1 MSIHLPYYS
10 KTLTFSIYE
19 RYIDQEYF
27 IPIGTLLSEMSNR
40 KLKEVL
46 FLEKFVRYVALLFA
60 IACGLAVANIYY
72 AQPLLD
78 AISDEFGITHSTVGI
93 VITIT
98 QVCYALGL
106 LLLVPLGDLLN
117 RRWLIAGQM
126 LLSVMALIVVGT
138 APSST
143 VLFIGIAAVGL
154 LAVVTQTLVAFAA
167 TLADSAERGRV
178 IGVVT
183 SGIVIGIL
191 LARTFA
197 GVLTDLAGWRSVYLV
212 SAGLTLIMAGVLFRV
227 LPHSEHDRVS
237 LSYLQLLRS
246 MLTLFLQERILRIR
260 AALALMIFTAFSI
273 LWTSLGLTL
282 SAPPL
287 SLSHTAI
294 GAFGL
299 AGVAGALA
307 AARAGRLADQGLGQ
321 RTTGVALVLL
331 LTSWLPISYTH
342 HSLLVLIVGIVLLDL
357 AVQAVHVTNQSMI
370 FTVRPE
376 ARSRL
381 TAGYMIFYSIG
392 SAIGSIAST
401 SIYDHSGW
409 NGVCLLGASVSAL
422 ALLFWSLTRRH

>member
-1 MSIHLPYYS
+1 MGKFEPAQQALIASESVSASLMSRNI
-10 KTLTFSIYE
+10 
-19 RYIDQEYF
+19 
-27 IPIGTLLSEMSNR
+27 
-40 KLKEVL
+40 
-46 FLEKFVRYVALLFA
+46 ALLFA
-60 IACGLAVANIYY
+60 IACGMAVANIYY

-78 AISDEFGITHSTVGI
+78 AIATEFGITHSSVGI

-126 LLSVMALIVVGT
+126 VISVLALIVVGT
-138 APSST
+138 APT
-143 VLFIGIAAVGL
+143 GMVLFIGIAVVGL

-167 TLADSAERGRV
+167 TLAAPAERGRAV
-178 IGVVT
+178 GVVT

-197 GVLTDLAGWRSVYLV
+197 GVLTDFAGWRSVYLV
-212 SAGLTLIMAGVLFRV
+212 SAGLTLIMACVLFRV
-227 LPHSEHDRVS
+227 LPHDEHKRES

-246 MLTLFLQERILRIR
+246 LITLFAQERILLIR
-260 AALALMIFTAFSI
+260 GALALMIFAAFSI
-273 LWTSLGLTL
+273 LWTSLVLPL
-282 SAPPL
+282 STPPL

-307 AARAGRLADQGLGQ
+307 AARAGRLADRGLGQ
-321 RTTGVALVLL
+321 KTTGVALILL
-331 LTSWLPISYTH
+331 LISWLPISYTH
-342 HSLLVLIVGIVLLDL
+342 HSLLALIVGIVLLDL

-370 FTVRPE
+370 LTLRLE

-392 SAIGSIAST
+392 SATGSIAST
-401 SIYDHSGW
+401 SIYAYSGW
-409 NGVCLLGASVSAL
+409 NGVCLLGAIVSAL
-422 ALLFWSLTRRH
+422 AFLFWTLTYRIGK

>member
-1 MSIHLPYYS
+1 M
-10 KTLTFSIYE
+10 
-19 RYIDQEYF
+19 
-27 IPIGTLLSEMSNR
+27 G
-40 KLKEVL
+40 
-46 FLEKFVRYVALLFA
+46 KFVEEPKVITVDYIGKHVEPAQEALISSESAPASLISRNVALLFA

-78 AISDEFGITHSTVGI
+78 AISNEFGITHSSVGI

-126 LLSVMALIVVGT
+126 LVSVLALIVVGT
-138 APSST
+138 APTSM

-167 TLADSAERGRV
+167 TLAAPAERGRTV
-178 IGVVT
+178 GVVT

-212 SAGLTLIMAGVLFRV
+212 SAVLTLIMACVLVRV
-227 LPHSEHDRVS
+227 LPHYEQKRES
-237 LSYLQLLRS
+237 LSYLQLLHS
-246 MLTLFLQERILRIR
+246 LLTLFAQERILRIR

-273 LWTSLGLTL
+273 FWTSLVLPL

-307 AARAGRLADQGLGQ
+307 AARAGRLADRGLGQ
-321 RTTGVALVLL
+321 RTTGVALILL
-331 LTSWLPISYTH
+331 LISWLPISYTQ
-342 HSLLVLIVGIVLLDL
+342 HSLLALVVGIVLLDL

-370 FTVRPE
+370 LTLRPE

-392 SAIGSIAST
+392 SATGSIAST
-401 SIYDHSGW
+401 SIYVYSGW
-409 NGVCLLGASVSAL
+409 NGVCLLGAIVSAL
-422 ALLFWSLTRRH
+422 ALLFWVLTRRLK

>member
-1 MSIHLPYYS
+1 MGNLEPAQ
-10 KTLTFSIYE
+10 KTLTASKSV
-19 RYIDQEYF
+19 
-27 IPIGTLLSEMSNR
+27 PASLMSRN
-40 KLKEVL
+40 
-46 FLEKFVRYVALLFA
+46 VALLFA

-78 AISDEFGITHSTVGI
+78 AIATEFGITHSSVGM

-117 RRWLIAGQM
+117 RRLLIAGQ
-126 LLSVMALIVVGT
+126 LLVSVLALIVVGT
-138 APSST
+138 APTSM
-143 VLFIGIAAVGL
+143 VLFIGIAVVGL

-167 TLADSAERGRV
+167 TLAAPAERGRAV
-178 IGVVT
+178 GVVT

-197 GVLTDLAGWRSVYLV
+197 GVLTDFAGWRSVYLV
-212 SAGLTLIMAGVLFRV
+212 SAGLTLIMACVLFRV
-227 LPHSEHDRVS
+227 LPHDEHKRES

-246 MLTLFLQERILRIR
+246 LITLFAQERILLIR
-260 AALALMIFTAFSI
+260 GTLALMIFAAFSI
-273 LWTSLGLTL
+273 LWTSLVLPL
-282 SAPPL
+282 STPRL

-307 AARAGRLADQGLGQ
+307 AARAGRLADRGLGQ
-321 RTTGVALVLL
+321 KTTGVALILL
-331 LTSWLPISYTH
+331 LISWLPISYTP
-342 HSLLVLIVGIVLLDL
+342 HSLLALIVGIVLLDL

-370 FTVRPE
+370 LALRPE

-392 SAIGSIAST
+392 SATGSIAST
-401 SIYDHSGW
+401 SIYAYSGW
-409 NGVCLLGASVSAL
+409 NGVCLLGAIVSAL
-422 ALLFWSLTRRH
+422 AFLFWALTHRIGK

>member
-1 MSIHLPYYS
+1 MSRS
-10 KTLTFSIYE
+10 
-19 RYIDQEYF
+19 
-27 IPIGTLLSEMSNR
+27 
-40 KLKEVL
+40 
-46 FLEKFVRYVALLFA
+46 VALLFA

-78 AISDEFGITHSTVGI
+78 AISQEFGITHSSVGL

-126 LLSVMALIVVGT
+126 LVSVLALIVVGT
-138 APSST
+138 APTSRI
-143 VLFIGIAAVGL
+143 LFIAIAAVGL

-167 TLADSAERGRV
+167 TLAAPAERGRTV
-178 IGVVT
+178 GVVT

-197 GVLTDLAGWRSVYLV
+197 GVLTDIAGWRSVYLV

-227 LPHSEHDRVS
+227 LPKDEPSRES
-237 LSYLQLLRS
+237 LSYLQLLHS
-246 MLTLFLQERILRIR
+246 LFQLFAQERILRIR
-260 AALALMIFTAFSI
+260 AVLALLIFTAFSI
-273 LWTSLGLTL
+273 LWTSLVLPL

-287 SLSHTAI
+287 SLSHTSI

-299 AGVAGALA
+299 AGAAGALA
-307 AARAGRLADQGLGQ
+307 AAQAGRLADRGLGQ
-321 RTTGVALVLL
+321 RTTGVALILL
-331 LTSWLPISYTH
+331 LLSWLPISYTE
-342 HSLLVLIVGIVLLDL
+342 HSLPALIIGIILLDL

-370 FTVRPE
+370 LTVRPE

-392 SAIGSIAST
+392 SATGSIAST
-401 SIYDHSGW
+401 SIYAYFGW
-409 NGVCLLGASVSAL
+409 SGVCLLGAIVSAL
-422 ALLFWSLTRRH
+422 ALLFWALTRRLK

>member
-1 MSIHLPYYS
+1 M
-10 KTLTFSIYE
+10 
-19 RYIDQEYF
+19 
-27 IPIGTLLSEMSNR
+27 G
-40 KLKEVL
+40 
-46 FLEKFVRYVALLFA
+46 KFVKEPKVITADYTSKHVEPAQEALIASDSAPASLMSRNVALLFA

-78 AISDEFGITHSTVGI
+78 AISNEFGITHSSVGI

-126 LLSVMALIVVGT
+126 LVSVLALIVVGI
-138 APSST
+138 APTSM

-167 TLADSAERGRV
+167 TLAAPAERGRIV
-178 IGVVT
+178 GVVT

-212 SAGLTLIMAGVLFRV
+212 SAILTLIMACVLFRV
-227 LPHSEHDRVS
+227 LPHYEHKRES

-246 MLTLFLQERILRIR
+246 LLTLFAQERILRIR

-273 LWTSLGLTL
+273 FWTSLVLPL
-282 SAPPL
+282 SAPPF

-307 AARAGRLADQGLGQ
+307 AARAGRLADRGLGQ
-321 RTTGVALVLL
+321 RTTGAALILL
-331 LTSWLPISYTH
+331 LISWLPISYTQ
-342 HSLLVLIVGIVLLDL
+342 HSLLALVVGIVLLDL

-370 FTVRPE
+370 LTLRPE

-401 SIYDHSGW
+401 SIYVYSGW
-409 NGVCLLGASVSAL
+409 NGVCLLGAIVSAL
-422 ALLFWSLTRRH
+422 ALLFWVLTRRLK

>member
-1 MSIHLPYYS
+1 MEKVVEQPLIASESAPASPMSRS
-10 KTLTFSIYE
+10 
-19 RYIDQEYF
+19 
-27 IPIGTLLSEMSNR
+27 
-40 KLKEVL
+40 
-46 FLEKFVRYVALLFA
+46 VALLFA

-78 AISDEFGITHSTVGI
+78 AISQEFGIIHSSVGL

-126 LLSVMALIVVGT
+126 LVSVLALIVVGT
-138 APSST
+138 APTSRI
-143 VLFIGIAAVGL
+143 LFIAIAAVGL

-167 TLADSAERGRV
+167 TLAAPAERGRTV
-178 IGVVT
+178 GVVT

-197 GVLTDLAGWRSVYLV
+197 GVLTDIAGWRSVYLV

-227 LPHSEHDRVS
+227 LPKDEPSRES
-237 LSYLQLLRS
+237 LSYLQLLHS
-246 MLTLFLQERILRIR
+246 LFTLFAQERILRIR
-260 AALALMIFTAFSI
+260 AVLALLIFTAFSI
-273 LWTSLGLTL
+273 LWTSLVLPL

-299 AGVAGALA
+299 AGAAGALA
-307 AARAGRLADQGLGQ
+307 AAQAGRLADRGLGQ
-321 RTTGVALVLL
+321 RTTGVALILL
-331 LTSWLPISYTH
+331 LLSWLPISYTE
-342 HSLLVLIVGIVLLDL
+342 HSLPALIIGIILLDL

-370 FTVRPE
+370 LTVRPE

-392 SAIGSIAST
+392 SATGSIAST
-401 SIYDHSGW
+401 SIYAHSGW
-409 NGVCLLGASVSAL
+409 NGVCLLGAIVSAL
-422 ALLFWSLTRRH
+422 ALLFWALTRRLK

>member
-1 MSIHLPYYS
+1 MGESVEESKAIIADQTDKKADTVQGGLRASQSVSIS
-10 KTLTFSIYE
+10 VIS
-19 RYIDQEYF
+19 R
-27 IPIGTLLSEMSNR
+27 N
-40 KLKEVL
+40 
-46 FLEKFVRYVALLFA
+46 VALLFS
-60 IACGLAVANIYY
+60 IACGIVVANIYY

-78 AISDEFGITHSTVGI
+78 AIANEFGISHSFVGL

-98 QVCYALGL
+98 QIFYALGL

-126 LLSVMALIVVGT
+126 LLSVLALIVVGT
-138 APSST
+138 ATSSI
-143 VLFIGIAAVGL
+143 VLFIGIAAVGF

-167 TLADSAERGRV
+167 TLAAPAERGRV
-178 IGVVT
+178 VGVVT

-197 GVLTDLAGWRSVYLV
+197 GILMDLAGWRSVYLV
-212 SAGLTLIMAGVLFRV
+212 SAVLTLIMACVLFRV
-227 LPHSEHDRVS
+227 LPHYEHKRES
-237 LSYLQLLRS
+237 LSYLQLIRS
-246 MLTLFLQERILRIR
+246 MFTLFAQERTFRIR
-260 AALALMIFTAFSI
+260 AALGMMIFTAFSI
-273 LWTSLGLTL
+273 LWTSLVLPL
-282 SAPPL
+282 SAPPF

-321 RTTGVALVLL
+321 KTTGVALILL
-331 LTSWLPISYTH
+331 LISWLPISYVQ
-342 HSLLVLIVGIVLLDL
+342 HSLLALIVGIILLDL

-370 FTVRPE
+370 LTLRPE

-392 SAIGSIAST
+392 SATGSIAST
-401 SIYDHSGW
+401 SIYVYFGW
-409 NGVCLLGASVSAL
+409 NGVSLLGAIVSAL
-422 ALLFWSLTRRH
+422 ALLFWSLTKE

>member
-1 MSIHLPYYS
+1 L
-10 KTLTFSIYE
+10 
-19 RYIDQEYF
+19 
-27 IPIGTLLSEMSNR
+27 G
-40 KLKEVL
+40 
-46 FLEKFVRYVALLFA
+46 KFVEEPKVITVDYTSKHVERAQEALIASESAPASLMSRNVALLFA

-78 AISDEFGITHSTVGI
+78 AISNEFGITHSSVGI

-126 LLSVMALIVVGT
+126 LVSVLALIVVGT
-138 APSST
+138 APTSM

-167 TLADSAERGRV
+167 TLAAPAERGRAV
-178 IGVVT
+178 GVVT

-197 GVLTDLAGWRSVYLV
+197 GILTDLAGWRSVYLV
-212 SAGLTLIMAGVLFRV
+212 SAVLTLIMACVLFRV
-227 LPHSEHDRVS
+227 LPHYEHKRES

-246 MLTLFLQERILRIR
+246 LLRLFAQERILRIR

-273 LWTSLGLTL
+273 FWTSLVLPL

-307 AARAGRLADQGLGQ
+307 AARAGRLADRGLGQ
-321 RTTGVALVLL
+321 RTTGVALILL
-331 LTSWLPISYTH
+331 LLSWLPISYTQ
-342 HSLLVLIVGIVLLDL
+342 HSLIALVVGIVLLDL

-370 FTVRPE
+370 LTLRPE

-392 SAIGSIAST
+392 SATGSIAST
-401 SIYDHSGW
+401 SIYVYSGW
-409 NGVCLLGASVSAL
+409 NGVCLLGAIVSAL
-422 ALLFWSLTRRH
+422 ALLFWVLTRRLK

>member
-1 MSIHLPYYS
+1 MSRS
-10 KTLTFSIYE
+10 VT
-19 RYIDQEYF
+19 
-27 IPIGTLLSEMSNR
+27 
-40 KLKEVL
+40 
-46 FLEKFVRYVALLFA
+46 LLFA

-78 AISDEFGITHSTVGI
+78 AISQEFGITPSSVGL

-117 RRWLIAGQM
+117 RRLLIAGQM
-126 LLSVMALIVVGT
+126 LISVLALIVVGT
-138 APSST
+138 AHTSK
-143 VLFIGIAAVGL
+143 VLFISIAAVGL

-167 TLADSAERGRV
+167 TLADPAERGRTV
-178 IGVVT
+178 GVVT

-191 LARTFA
+191 LARTVA
-197 GVLTDLAGWRSVYLV
+197 GVLTDITGWRSVYLV

-227 LPHSEHDRVS
+227 LPKDEPSRES

-246 MLTLFLQERILRIR
+246 LFTLFAQERILRIR
-260 AALALMIFTAFSI
+260 AVLALLIFTAFSI
-273 LWTSLGLTL
+273 LWTSLVLPL

-299 AGVAGALA
+299 AGAAGALA
-307 AARAGRLADQGLGQ
+307 AAHAGRLADRGLGQ
-321 RTTGVALVLL
+321 RTTGMALILL
-331 LTSWLPISYTH
+331 LLSWLPISYTE
-342 HSLLVLIVGIVLLDL
+342 HSLPALIAGIILLDL

-370 FTVRPE
+370 LNLHPE

-392 SAIGSIAST
+392 SATGSIAST
-401 SIYDHSGW
+401 SIYAHSGW
-409 NGVCLLGASVSAL
+409 NGVCLLGAMVSAL
-422 ALLFWSLTRRH
+422 ALLFWALTRHLK

>member
-1 MSIHLPYYS
+1 LGNFIEEPKVITVDYTGKHVVPAQE
-10 KTLTFSIYE
+10 TLIA
-19 RYIDQEYF
+19 
-27 IPIGTLLSEMSNR
+27 SESAPASLISRN
-40 KLKEVL
+40 V
-46 FLEKFVRYVALLFA
+46 VLLFA

-78 AISDEFGITHSTVGI
+78 AISNEFGITHSSVGI

-126 LLSVMALIVVGT
+126 LASVLALIVVGT
-138 APSST
+138 APTSM

-167 TLADSAERGRV
+167 TLAAPAERGRAV
-178 IGVVT
+178 GVVT

-191 LARTFA
+191 LARTFS

-212 SAGLTLIMAGVLFRV
+212 SAVLTLIMACVLFRI
-227 LPHSEHDRVS
+227 LPHYDHKRESI
-237 LSYLQLLRS
+237 SYLQLLRS
-246 MLTLFLQERILRIR
+246 LLTLFAQERILRIR
-260 AALALMIFTAFSI
+260 AALALLIFTAFSI
-273 LWTSLGLTL
+273 FWTSLVLPL

-307 AARAGRLADQGLGQ
+307 AARAGRLADRGLGQ
-321 RTTGVALVLL
+321 RTTGVALILL
-331 LTSWLPISYTH
+331 LISWLPISYTK
-342 HSLLVLIVGIVLLDL
+342 HSLLALVVGIFLLDL

-370 FTVRPE
+370 LTLRPE

-392 SAIGSIAST
+392 SATGSIAST
-401 SIYDHSGW
+401 SIYVYSGW
-409 NGVCLLGASVSAL
+409 NGVCLLGAIVSAL
-422 ALLFWSLTRRH
+422 ALLFWVLTRRLK

>member
-1 MSIHLPYYS
+1 MS
-10 KTLTFSIYE
+10 
-19 RYIDQEYF
+19 R
-27 IPIGTLLSEMSNR
+27 R
-40 KLKEVL
+40 
-46 FLEKFVRYVALLFA
+46 VALLFA

-78 AISDEFGITHSTVGI
+78 AISSEFGITHSSVGV

-106 LLLVPLGDLLN
+106 LLLVPLGDFLN
-117 RRWLIAGQM
+117 RRWLITGQM
-126 LLSVMALIVVGT
+126 ILSVLALIVVGT

-143 VLFIGIAAVGL
+143 VLFIGIAVVGL

-167 TLADSAERGRV
+167 TLAASAERGRV
-178 IGVVT
+178 VGLVT

-191 LARTFA
+191 LARSFA

-212 SAGLTLIMAGVLFRV
+212 SAALTLIMACVIFRV
-227 LPHSEHDRVS
+227 LPHDEPKKESI
-237 LSYLQLLRS
+237 SYLQLLRS
-246 MLTLFLQERILRIR
+246 MLTLFAQERILRIR

-273 LWTSLGLTL
+273 LWTSLVLPL

-307 AARAGRLADQGLGQ
+307 ASRAGRLADRGLGQ
-321 RTTGVALVLL
+321 KTTGVALILL
-331 LTSWLPISYTH
+331 LISWLPISYTQ
-342 HSLLVLIVGIVLLDL
+342 HSLLALVVGIVLLDL

-370 FTVRPE
+370 LTLRPE
-376 ARSRL
+376 AGSRL

-392 SAIGSIAST
+392 SATGSIAST
-401 SIYDHSGW
+401 SIYAYAGW
-409 NGVCLLGASVSAL
+409 NGVCLLGAIVSAL
-422 ALLFWSLTRRH
+422 ALLFWSLTRYLK

>member
-1 MSIHLPYYS
+1 MP
-10 KTLTFSIYE
+10 
-19 RYIDQEYF
+19 
-27 IPIGTLLSEMSNR
+27 
-40 KLKEVL
+40 
-46 FLEKFVRYVALLFA
+46 RYVPLLFA

-78 AISDEFGITHSTVGI
+78 AIADEFRIPHSSAGI

-98 QVCYALGL
+98 QACYALGL

-117 RRWLIAGQM
+117 RRSLIAGQM
-126 LLSVMALIVVGT
+126 LLSVLALVVVGT
-138 APSST
+138 ASSSI
-143 VLFIGIAAVGL
+143 VLFIGMAIVGL

-167 TLADSAERGRV
+167 TLAAPAERGRV
-178 IGVVT
+178 VGLVT

-197 GVLTDLAGWRSVYLV
+197 GLLTDLAGWRSVYVV
-212 SAGLTLIMAGVLFRV
+212 SAGLSLLMAGVLFRV
-227 LPHSEHDRVS
+227 LPHEEHERES

-246 MLTLFLQERILRIR
+246 TLTLFLQERVLRIR

-273 LWTSLGLTL
+273 LWTSLVLPL

-299 AGVAGALA
+299 AGAAGALA
-307 AARAGRLADQGLGQ
+307 AARAGRLADRGLGQ
-321 RTTGVALVLL
+321 RTTGAALILL
-331 LTSWLPISYTH
+331 LVSWLPISYTE
-342 HSLLVLIVGIVLLDL
+342 HSLWALIAGILLLDL

-370 FTVRPE
+370 LSVRPE

-392 SAIGSIAST
+392 SATGSIAST
-401 SIYDHSGW
+401 TIYEHMGW
-409 NGVCLLGASVSAL
+409 NGVCLLGAVVSAL
-422 ALLFWSLTRRH
+422 ALLFWALTHRLY